1 LACFKWVIENY
12 PDTQD
17 ALFALDNLVE
27 TYWRAKR
34 GKEAFDYLQLVV
46 KAHPN
51 SELGALAQ
59 EFTIRNYVTDGDYEG
74 AIRVAR
80 DLLEKFPG
88 RERNKWVEY
97 QIGLIYELADD
108 PTQAR
113 AAFQAFAD
121 KYPVN
126 FQNDPGDILPSL
138 ARIKLGRSPFG
149 EGEAPAG
156 KAANIT
162 EVTLDNHPNPF
173 NAQTVVSFA
182 LPKTSFVKLE
192 VYNTLGQR
200 VRTLVDAPM
209 KAGKHS
215 AIWDGRD
222 EEGNDVAS
230 GIYLYRLEVGGDFAR
245 IRKILLLR

>member
-1 LACFKWVIENY
+1 MGSGRCNQNISWGERSIVYIPTWSGSGKIVAGTNITEATTGSDEKRDPVARGRNRRGYELAEDGRYDEALACFKWVIENY

-34 GKEAFDYLQLVV
+34 GKEAFDYLQLVL

-80 DLLEKFPG
+80 DLLERFPG

-97 QIGLIYELADD
+97 QIGLIYELADG

-113 AAFQAFAD
+113 AALF
-121 KYPVN
+121 
-126 FQNDPGDILPSL
+126 
-138 ARIKLGRSPFG
+138 
-149 EGEAPAG
+149 
-156 KAANIT
+156 
-162 EVTLDNHPNPF
+162 
-173 NAQTVVSFA
+173 
-182 LPKTSFVKLE
+182 
-192 VYNTLGQR
+192 
-200 VRTLVDAPM
+200 
-209 KAGKHS
+209 
-215 AIWDGRD
+215 
-222 EEGNDVAS
+222 
-230 GIYLYRLEVGGDFAR
+230 
-245 IRKILLLR
+245 

>member
-1 LACFKWVIENY
+1 MACFKWVIENY

-88 RERNKWVEY
+88 RERNKWV
-97 QIGLIYELADD
+97 
-108 PTQAR
+108 
-113 AAFQAFAD
+113 
-121 KYPVN
+121 
-126 FQNDPGDILPSL
+126 
-138 ARIKLGRSPFG
+138 
-149 EGEAPAG
+149 
-156 KAANIT
+156 
-162 EVTLDNHPNPF
+162 
-173 NAQTVVSFA
+173 
-182 LPKTSFVKLE
+182 
-192 VYNTLGQR
+192 
-200 VRTLVDAPM
+200 
-209 KAGKHS
+209 
-215 AIWDGRD
+215 
-222 EEGNDVAS
+222 
-230 GIYLYRLEVGGDFAR
+230 
-245 IRKILLLR
+245 